1 MATTHVHHQKM
12 FFLRLSGLGRDRRGS
27 TLVEA
32 AFAVPM
38 LITLLMGIMGFGS
51 WFMTAHSLQQAAND
65 AARASVAGLSTSER
79 RSLVDQSVVASRGAF
94 PAPGAQTISVST
106 QESSSHYTVT
116 LSYNLSNAPLFS
128 AIPFPLA
135 GGVLQRSA
143 VVRMSTP

>member
-1 MATTHVHHQKM
+1 MT
-12 FFLRLSGLGRDRRGS
+12 LRLSCLGRDSCGS

-38 LITLLMGIMGFGS
+38 LITLLMGILGFGS

-65 AARASVAGLSTSER
+65 AARASVAGLSATER
-79 RSLVDQSVVASRGAF
+79 RSLVDQSVAASRSAF
-94 PAPGAQTISVST
+94 PAPAAQTIGVTT
-106 QESSSHYTVT
+106 QESGGHYTVT

-128 AIPFPLA
+128 AIPFRLP

-143 VVRMSTP
+143 VVMMSNP